1 MAGKT
6 TTIQIRVDEDLKKEA
21 AEVFRKMHMT
31 LSQAIKLFLGQA
43 VSQDGIGIELRTPSK
58 KLQERMDAVDRDED
72 MMEFDTVEELFE
84 ELDRR

>member
-1 MAGKT
+1 MAAK
-6 TTIQIRVDEDLKKEA
+6 TTIQIRVDEDLKKQA
-21 AEVFRKMHMT
+21 VEVFGKMHMT

-43 VSQDGIGIELRTPSK
+43 VSQGGIGIELRTPSK
-58 KLQERMDAVDRDED
+58 KLQERMDEVERDEN

>member
-1 MAGKT
+1 MGKS

-21 AEVFRKMHMT
+21 VAVFRKMHMT

-58 KLQERMDAVDRDED
+58 KLQERMDAVERDED

-84 ELDRR
+84 DLDRR

>member
-1 MAGKT
+1 MAQK
-6 TTIQIRVDEDLKKEA
+6 TTIQIRVDEDLKKQA
-21 AEVFRKMHMT
+21 VKVFEKMHMS

-43 VSQDGIGIELRTPSK
+43 VSQDGIGIEFRTPSK

>member
-6 TTIQIRVDEDLKKEA
+6 TTIQIRVDEDLKKQA
-21 AEVFRKMHMT
+21 KEVFEKMHMT

-43 VSQDGIGIELRTPSK
+43 VSQEGIGIELRTPSK
-58 KLQERMDAVDRDED
+58 KLQERMDAVERDEN

>member
-1 MAGKT
+1 MAGK

-21 AEVFRKMHMT
+21 ADVFRKMHMT

-43 VSQDGIGIELRTPSK
+43 VSKGGIGIELRTPSK
-58 KLQERMDAVDRDED
+58 ELQERMDAVERGEG